1 MNRIEIFRPGKFKA
15 MNGTEV
21 SFSAEMLKDIA
32 ESYDPKV
39 YQAPLVIGHPKV
51 EDPAY
56 GWVKNLSF
64 SGERLSAEPEAVVEE
79 FASLVSARRYQNVSA
94 SFFTPEHPANPKPG
108 KYYLKH
114 VGFLGAVPPAV
125 TGLKTVSFADNDD
138 KVVEFSFEVPEEEKT
153 AEKQSEDRTA
163 EFAAREESLLQREK
177 AVAEKEKQ
185 MRRLE
190 FGSFVDERIKE
201 GKVLASN
208 RDGIVDFMEAL
219 DGLEPASFA
228 AEKKVTP
235 LEFFQNLMK
244 NNPKVV
250 EFGEIAGEDV
260 KAPETVENPVV
271 FAEKIAAFCAEQES
285 KGISISPAEAVER
298 ILGGK
303 K

>member
-56 GWVKNLSF
+56 GWVKNLCF

-153 AEKQSEDRTA
+153 AEKQSKDRTA

-177 AVAEKEKQ
+177 AVAEKERQ

-201 GKVLASN
+201 GRVLASN
-208 RDGIVDFMEAL
+208 KDGIVDFMEAL
-219 DGLEPASFA
+219 DGIEPASFA

-235 LEFFQNLMK
+235 LEFFQNLIK

-260 KAPETVENPVV
+260 KTPGTVENPVV

-285 KGISISPAEAVER
+285 KGISISPAEAAER
-298 ILGGK
+298 ILGGNK
-303 K
+303 

>member
-94 SFFTPEHPANPKPG
+94 SFFTNPKPG

-177 AVAEKEKQ
+177 AVAEKERQ

-201 GKVLASN
+201 GRVLASN
-208 RDGIVDFMEAL
+208 KDGIVDFMEAL
-219 DGLEPASFA
+219 DGIEPASFA

-235 LEFFQNLMK
+235 LEFFQNLIK

-260 KAPETVENPVV
+260 KAPETVENPVI

-285 KGISISPAEAVER
+285 KGISISPAEAAER

>member
-1 MNRIEIFRPGKFKA
+1 MPHYNLWEGEGHHEPAFLQIGASVRHRSHGKTEKRPCCR
-15 MNGTEV
+15 V
-21 SFSAEMLKDIA
+21 
-32 ESYDPKV
+32 
-39 YQAPLVIGHPKV
+39 
-51 EDPAY
+51 
-56 GWVKNLSF
+56 
-64 SGERLSAEPEAVVEE
+64 
-79 FASLVSARRYQNVSA
+79 RR
-94 SFFTPEHPANPKPG
+94 G
-108 KYYLKH
+108 
-114 VGFLGAVPPAV
+114 GVPPAV

-228 AEKKVTP
+228 AEKKVTT
-235 LEFFQNLMK
+235 LEFFQNLIK

-260 KAPETVENPVV
+260 KAPETVENPVI

-285 KGISISPAEAVER
+285 KGISISPAEAAER